1 LPDIADRSA
10 STRLNTLRGNAY
22 MRIPSEVRKA
32 LPYFEAALADATAVD
47 SPDRHSLIAKA
58 YKELGYYYRNLGKW
72 DDADEAYKSARDA
85 ISATLSATSKDA
97 DREEMASIQT
107 NWAYVKGL
115 CGSYREGAYLVKSAI
130 DVRGRL
136 GLRQEQG
143 ASHSV
148 RGEVYRYERLFHMA
162 WRAYAEAEDIFD
174 ELRSWPWLGL
184 IYQEQAICL
193 FQAAQDDISII
204 PADPIEE
211 AKRLIRR
218 SLDLCRSLAVRG
230 YPSALNRA
238 GRIFGADDPYA
249 GLRYLEEGIES
260 ARQLSDGWFW
270 FANLIE
276 FVELCYRVWR
286 EGEEPFY
293 LDQIDSRSTEIDQV
307 MAEYEFPD
315 LKGRWGL
322 LQGHLAVH
330 KWLET
335 GESGLL

>member
-1 LPDIADRSA
+1 AIDDVIGEVIAEFREWLKSEGTNEFFQIGLSMVDYLIKTEQPRAAIELVDRLPDIADRSA

-115 CGSYREGAYLVKSAI
+115 CGSYREGAYLLKSAI

-148 RGEVYRYERLFHMA
+148 RGEV
-162 WRAYAEAEDIFD
+162 
-174 ELRSWPWLGL
+174 
-184 IYQEQAICL
+184 
-193 FQAAQDDISII
+193 
-204 PADPIEE
+204 
-211 AKRLIRR
+211 
-218 SLDLCRSLAVRG
+218 
-230 YPSALNRA
+230 
-238 GRIFGADDPYA
+238 
-249 GLRYLEEGIES
+249 
-260 ARQLSDGWFW
+260 
-270 FANLIE
+270 
-276 FVELCYRVWR
+276 
-286 EGEEPFY
+286 
-293 LDQIDSRSTEIDQV
+293 
-307 MAEYEFPD
+307 
-315 LKGRWGL
+315 
-322 LQGHLAVH
+322 
-330 KWLET
+330 
-335 GESGLL
+335 